1 MIIGVPKEIKTHEY
15 RVGLIPG
22 SVRELVH
29 HGHKVIVQAHAGEG
43 SGFADEMY
51 QAAGA
56 TTVGTA
62 EEVFAAADMIVK
74 VKEPQPQE
82 CALLREGQVL
92 FCYLHLAPD
101 PEQTADL
108 IRSKAIAIA
117 YETVTDDAGKLP
129 LLAPSSEVAGRMSIQ
144 VGTRLLEKY
153 VGGSGVLLG
162 GVPGVMPGHVVVIG
176 GGVAGTAAARMAM
189 GIDAHVTIIDRSL
202 SRLHELDYLYGG
214 RLNTIYSTA
223 ENIERYVTTA
233 DVVVGS
239 VLIHGAAAP
248 KLVSRLTIMK
258 MRKGSVIIDLAIDQG
273 GCFETSHP
281 TTHMDPT
288 YEIDGIIH
296 YCVTNMPGALART
309 STQALNNATLP
320 FVLALAT
327 KGYRKAFLDDKNLL
341 NGLNVYKGHVTYEA
355 VARDLGYT
363 YVSPLTLLD

>member
-1 MIIGVPKEIKTHEY
+1 MLK
-15 RVGLIPG
+15 
-22 SVRELVH
+22 
-29 HGHKVIVQAHAGEG
+29 
-43 SGFADEMY
+43 AD
-51 QAAGA
+51 Q
-56 TTVGTA
+56 
-62 EEVFAAADMIVK
+62 I
-74 VKEPQPQE
+74 
-82 CALLREGQVL
+82 L

-101 PEQTADL
+101 PEQTAHL

-129 LLAPSSEVAGRMSIQ
+129 LLTPSSEVAGRMSIQ

-153 VGGSGVLLG
+153 AGGSGVLLG

-189 GIDAHVTIIDRSL
+189 GIDAHVTVIDRSL
-202 SRLHELDYLYGG
+202 TRLHELDYLYGG

-223 ENIERYVTTA
+223 ENIEKYVASA
-233 DVVVGS
+233 DVVVGA

-248 KLVSRLTIMK
+248 KLVSRETIMK
-258 MRKGSVIIDLAIDQG
+258 MRKGSVLIDLAIDQG

-288 YEIDGIIH
+288 YEIEGVIH

-327 KGYRKAFLDDKNLL
+327 KGYKKAFLDDQNLL
-341 NGLNVYKGHVTYEA
+341 NGLNVFQGHVTYEA

-363 YVSPLTLLD
+363 YVNPASLMS

>member
-1 MIIGVPKEIKTHEY
+1 MIIGVPKEIKTYEY

-29 HGHKVIVQAHAGEG
+29 HGHKVIVQSHAGEG
-43 SGFADEMY
+43 SGFSDEDY
-51 QAAGA
+51 ESAGA
-56 TTVGTA
+56 HVVETA
-62 EEVFAAADMIVK
+62 QEVFSTADMIVK
-74 VKEPQPQE
+74 VKEPQPKE
-82 CALLREGQVL
+82 CAMLTEGQII

-101 PEQTADL
+101 PEQTANL
-108 IRSKAIAIA
+108 IHSKAVAIA

-129 LLAPSSEVAGRMSIQ
+129 LLTPSSEVAGRMAIQ
-144 VGTRLLEKY
+144 IGTRFLEKY
-153 VGGSGVLLG
+153 TGGSGVLLG
-162 GVPGVMPGHVVVIG
+162 GVPGVMPGHVVILG

-189 GIDAHVTIIDRSL
+189 GLDAHVTVIDRSL
-202 SRLHELDYLYGG
+202 SRLQELDYLYGG

-223 ENIERYVTTA
+223 ENIEHYVSKA
-233 DVVVGS
+233 DVVVGA

-248 KLVSRLTIMK
+248 KLVSQLTLKK
-258 MRKGSVIIDLAIDQG
+258 MRKGSVLIDLAIDQG

-288 YEIDGIIH
+288 YEVEGIIH

-320 FVLALAT
+320 FVLALAS
-327 KGYRKAFLDDKNLL
+327 KGYQKAFLDDLNLL
-341 NGLNVYKGHVTYEA
+341 NGLNVYRGHITYEA

-363 YVSPLTLLD
+363 YVDPLSLIS